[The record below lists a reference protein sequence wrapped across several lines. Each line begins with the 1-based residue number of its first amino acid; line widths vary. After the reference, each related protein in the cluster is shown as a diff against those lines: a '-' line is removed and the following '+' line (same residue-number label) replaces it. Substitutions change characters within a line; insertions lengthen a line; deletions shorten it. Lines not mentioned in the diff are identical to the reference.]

1 MAIAWAGYSTIGGV
15 RLRAGVENTVSPS
28 NPGTGTSSVTVT
40 TRIYLG
46 TAPNISGWGNG
57 TWTAGQD
64 ASGSGSFSW
73 NLSAGQHVLVATVTT
88 TVPLNYGST
97 QSFRGRGTVRPFTT
111 YTGTVTATQTV
122 TIPARPISAPNAPS
136 GFSVTRGTD
145 TRQNLS
151 WTVTATSA
159 RPISGFRITR
169 SVNGGSWTNVA
180 SLSGG
185 ARSWADTSTTAG
197 NVYRYNVI
205 AQNSAG
211 ETTGTPTN
219 VSVSTTPLRPGAP
232 SAAKNAAG
240 DIIVSRPALSPSA
253 TSWAV
258 AESGGGTLVAS
269 IPASQS
275 TWVHSD
281 PDTSKAWSY
290 VIRGQSST
298 PTLISAWSPA
308 SNTVQLLAPPNPP
321 TTLAPNGSVRDAT
334 TVIAFSWSHNPVDT
348 TGQTR
353 YEVRWRVV
361 GTSTWISSGA
371 TQGSSSIHAFPANNW
386 DNGETVE
393 WQVRTWGQYQ
403 LAPSGWSATARVILS
418 SRPLVTINLP
428 AFGEVVDT
436 PSYLFGW
443 SFFQAEGRQQSAW
456 QTELIRDGLVV
467 RVGSG
472 TGATTTWRVP
482 ATLENGGTYT
492 FRVRAADSNGQWSA
506 WSSRTF
512 SVAFTPPM
520 PPEVEGQW
528 FEEGYVRLD
537 LTAVSDVSAPETTSF
552 NIERSI
558 NGGEWVTLVTGYPIN
573 SEYLDWTATSNGRNT
588 YRVHAVSDLP
598 STSHVDIE
606 VMSDNDCY
614 LYLGGGPGHAVVARL
629 KVVTTRTLRTGRQ
642 RVLNQYAGRESP
654 VETSGTALPWEMS
667 VTATLV
673 PSGVCTVR
681 QSDVEEL
688 LRVFG
693 YPGPH
698 LMRDGDGR
706 YEWVSLS
713 IPDVNLGYL
722 GEATF
727 TMTRSSPATEEQLAA
742 IAQYMGPALVQV
754 RPGEYM
760 IIGGTTETTDEGE
773 WEWTP

>member
-1 MAIAWAGYSTIGGV
+1 MAITWGGWATIGPV

-28 NPGTGTSSVTVT
+28 NPGPSTSSVTVT

-46 TAPNISGWGNG
+46 VDTTGWGNG
-57 TWTAGQD
+57 TWSAGDD

-73 NLSAGQHVLVATVTT
+73 NLSKGQSVLVGTVTK
-88 TVPLNYGST
+88 TVSLIYGRT
-97 QSFRGRGTVRPFTT
+97 QSFKGRGTVRPFTT
-111 YTGTVTATQTV
+111 YTGTVTAAQTV
-122 TIPARPISAPNAPS
+122 TIPARPISPPA
-136 GFSVTRGTD
+136 GFSSPTVTRAND

-151 WTVTATSA
+151 WSMSPTDA
-159 RPISGFRITR
+159 RPITGVRVTR
-169 SVNGGSWTNVA
+169 SVNFGSFITVA
-180 SLSGG
+180 NLSGS
-185 ARSWADTSTTAG
+185 ARSWADTSTSAG
-197 NVYRYNVI
+197 NIYRYNVV

-211 ETTGTPTN
+211 ETVGLPGN
-219 VSVSTTPLRPGAP
+219 VPVSTTPLRPGAP
-232 SAAKNAAG
+232 SAVKNAAG
-240 DIIVSRPALSPSA
+240 DIIVSRPALSASA
-253 TSWAV
+253 TSWSV
-258 AESGGGTLVAS
+258 AESGGATLVAS

-275 TWVHSD
+275 TWVHTN
-281 PDTSKAWSY
+281 PDTSKTWRY
-290 VIRGQSST
+290 VIQARSST
-298 PTLISAWSPA
+298 PTLTSAWSPA
-308 SNTVQLLAPPNPP
+308 SNIVQLLAPPNPP
-321 TTLAPNGSVRDAT
+321 TNLAPNGSVRDAT
-334 TVIAFSWSHNPVDT
+334 TIIAVSWRHSPVDT
-348 TGQTR
+348 TGQTH
-353 YEVRWRVV
+353 YEVRWRVA
-361 GTSTWISSGA
+361 GTSTWNSSES
-371 TQGSSSIHAFPANNW
+371 TQSSSSLHTFPADTW
-386 DNGETVE
+386 DNGQTVE
-393 WQVRTWGQYQ
+393 WQVRTWGQYPT
-403 LAPSGWSATARVILS
+403 PSEWSATARVILS
-418 SRPLVTINLP
+418 SQPLVTINLP
-428 AFGEVVDT
+428 AAGETVDA

-443 SFFQAEGRQQSAW
+443 SFFQAEGLRQSAW
-456 QTELIRDGLVV
+456 QTELIRNGQVV
-467 RVGSG
+467 RSGSG
-472 TGATTTWRVP
+472 GGATETWRVP
-482 ATLENGGTYT
+482 AILENGGTYT
-492 FRVRAADSNGQWSA
+492 FRVRVADSTGHWSA

-520 PPEVEGQW
+520 QPDVEGRW

-537 LTAVSDVSAPETTSF
+537 LTAVSDVNAPETTSF

-558 NGGEWVTLVTGYPIN
+558 NGGEWVTLVSGYPIN
-573 SEYLDWTATSNGRNT
+573 SEFLDWTATSNGRNT

-606 VMSDNDCY
+606 VVADNDCY

-629 KVVTTRTLRTGRQ
+629 KVVTTRTLQTGRQ

-654 VETSGTALPWEMS
+654 VETSGIALPWEMS

-673 PSGVCTVR
+673 PSGMCNVR

-727 TMTRSSPATEEQLAA
+727 TMTRSSPATDEQLAA

-754 RPGEYM
+754 RPGEYK
-760 IIGGTTETTDEGE
+760 IIGGTTETVDEGE